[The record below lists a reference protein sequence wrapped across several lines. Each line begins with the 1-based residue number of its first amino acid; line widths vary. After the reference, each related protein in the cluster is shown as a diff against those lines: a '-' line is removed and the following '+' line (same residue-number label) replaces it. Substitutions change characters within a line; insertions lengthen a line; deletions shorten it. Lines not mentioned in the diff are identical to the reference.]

1 MKIILKQDV
10 DSLGLAG
17 QTFEVK
23 DGYARNYLIPQGL
36 ALKATLQNIKLME
49 SQKKHIEEKHL
60 KAKEEAERASQQLSE
75 LVLTIAHK
83 VGEEDKLYGSV
94 TSMDIAEQL
103 EKKGVAIDRKRIR
116 LDRPIKSLGEYMVP
130 VRLHPEVTAT
140 LKVVVISTKEAA
152 A

>member
-17 QTFEVK
+17 HTFEVK

-36 ALKATLQNIKLME
+36 ALEATLRNIKLIE
-49 SQKKHIEEKHL
+49 SQKKHIEERRL
-60 KAKEEAERASQQLSE
+60 KAREEAEKAAQLLSA
-75 LVLTIAHK
+75 LVLTIAQK
-83 VGEEDKLYGSV
+83 AGEEDKLYGSV

-103 EKKGVAIDRKRIR
+103 GRQGVDIDRKRIR
-116 LDRPIKSLGEYMVP
+116 LDRPIKALGEYMVP
-130 VRLHPEVTAT
+130 VRLHPEVTAQ
-140 LKVVVISTKEAA
+140 LKVVVVSTQGAA